1 MKMAHK
7 ITVDE
12 DKCIGCGACSATC
25 PANFEMKEGKAHVKT
40 AEVEK
45 LTCEKDAEAG
55 CPVQAIII
63 S

>member
-1 MKMAHK
+1 MAHT
-7 ITVDE
+7 ITIDQG
-12 DKCIGCGACSATC
+12 KCIGCGACSATC
-25 PANFEMKEGKAHVKT
+25 PGSFEMTEGKAHPIK

-55 CPVQAIII
+55 CPVAAIIV